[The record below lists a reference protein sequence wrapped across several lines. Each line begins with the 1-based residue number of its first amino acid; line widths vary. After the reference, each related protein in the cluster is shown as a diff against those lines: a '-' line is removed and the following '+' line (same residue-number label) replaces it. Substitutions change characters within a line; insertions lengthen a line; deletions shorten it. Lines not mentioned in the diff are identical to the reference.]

1 MSAVVR
7 WFVTSVTFFSFFILC
22 LLPWKIQFDP
32 LCCWYFNFN
41 PYSFDFWFIFCFWP
55 FCRSFIYFQFR
66 YSILI
71 FHILFL
77 QYGLYFFYLLLNYYF
92 FFGKITLSI
101 LSSTPFYTLPRC
113 FEKYRN
119 HVNFISVHN
128 ILYNIKKIN
137 KKYWIIYRF
146 VIVFNWMI

>member
-1 MSAVVR
+1 VWLSFLFLFYVFSLEKYKLII
-7 WFVTSVTFFSFFILC
+7 FVADISILILIFFI
-22 LLPWKIQFDP
+22 
-32 LCCWYFNFN
+32 
-41 PYSFDFWFIFCFWP
+41 FDFCFCFWP